1 MQKLPASNFCI
12 ANTNLVLP
20 TNAEAFPRKDF
31 KAKIAGIVCFQKLTW
46 HYAEAFSVD
55 GFAFEQA
62 GLEGVSHTLERL
74 GRPAIRV

>member
-1 MQKLPASNFCI
+1 VK
-12 ANTNLVLP
+12 TDLVLP
-20 TNAEAFPRKDF
+20 ANAEAFPRKYF
-31 KAKIAGIVCFQKLTW
+31 KAKIARIFAFKKLTW

-74 GRPAIRV
+74 GRPEIRV